1 MSFDQLSN
9 MESGGGGRRSGSGGG
24 GNGTS
29 GGAYSDSPEFSRLNQ
44 TLTNALFHLQGN
56 NDKLRTEIDRLG
68 TRQDKPRLRER
79 VQALLEE
86 SRDQFKE
93 VGEGVKKLQT
103 WDDPAGGGI
112 TPTQKYQQQKLARD
126 FGSGLREFQGLQRTA
141 LEKLNASVTAA
152 KAAAHD
158 AESPSAADSHH
169 FHGGEQLQ
177 QLQQQEQAHL
187 AAQDEVDFQ
196 DALIQERE
204 DEIRQIEEG
213 VTDLNTLFKQV
224 AQIVNEQGE
233 QLETIETN
241 AINVRDDTRGADV
254 ELRSA
259 ARYQKNARSKAC
271 CLLLILA
278 VILTIVLLAV
288 FLG

>member
-9 MESGGGGRRSGSGGG
+9 LESGGGGGRRP
-24 GNGTS
+24 GNGTRGG

-93 VGEGVKKLQT
+93 AGEGVKKLQT
-103 WDDPAGGGI
+103 WDDGDGV

-126 FGSGLREFQGLQRTA
+126 FGASLREFQGLQRTA
-141 LEKLNASVTAA
+141 LEKLNAGVTAA

-158 AESPSAADSHH
+158 AESPSAERGG
-169 FHGGEQLQ
+169 FEHGGEQLQ
-177 QLQQQEQAHL
+177 LQQQQEQAHL

-213 VTDLNTLFKQV
+213 VSDLNTLFKQV
-224 AQIVNEQGE
+224 AQIVGEQGE
-233 QLETIETN
+233 QLETIEAN

>member
-9 MESGGGGRRSGSGGG
+9 MESGGGSRRSGNNSRNGGG
-24 GNGTS
+24 S

-103 WDDPAGGGI
+103 WDDPAGI

-126 FGSGLREFQGLQRTA
+126 FGVSLREFQGLQRTA

-158 AESPSAADSHH
+158 EAAQSPSGGDY

-224 AQIVNEQGE
+224 AQIVGEQGE

>member
-9 MESGGGGRRSGSGGG
+9 MESGGGGRRSG
-24 GNGTS
+24 GNNNRS
-29 GGAYSDSPEFSRLNQ
+29 GGAYSDSPEFARLNQ
-44 TLTNALFHLQGN
+44 TLTNSLFHLQGN

-103 WDDPAGGGI
+103 WDDPVGI

-126 FGSGLREFQGLQRTA
+126 FGSSLREFQGLQRTA

-158 AESPSAADSHH
+158 EAQSPSAEH

-224 AQIVNEQGE
+224 AQIVGEQGE

>member
-1 MSFDQLSN
+1 MSFDQLSS
-9 MESGGGGRRSGSGGG
+9 MEAGGGGRRSGNGNRSG
-24 GNGTS
+24 

-103 WDDPAGGGI
+103 WDGGDGI

-126 FGSGLREFQGLQRTA
+126 FGASLREFQGLQRTA

-158 AESPSAADSHH
+158 AESPSADHTGGYQH
-169 FHGGEQLQ
+169 GEQL

-224 AQIVNEQGE
+224 AQIVGEQGE

-278 VILTIVLLAV
+278 VILTIVMLAV